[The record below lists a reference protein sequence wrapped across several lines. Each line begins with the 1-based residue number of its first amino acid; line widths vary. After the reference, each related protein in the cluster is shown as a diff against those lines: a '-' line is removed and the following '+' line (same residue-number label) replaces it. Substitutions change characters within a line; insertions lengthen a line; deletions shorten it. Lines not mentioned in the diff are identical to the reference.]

1 MRYATRKIVLFVI
14 TLWAAVTLNFLLP
27 RLMPGSPADAALA
40 KLASTGQPITNAQ
53 RDAIEAQLGGAHG
66 NIISQYFS
74 YLGNIFTFRW
84 GRSYSYPTETVA
96 HSIGRALPWT
106 LILVG
111 VTTIVAF
118 VIGTLLGVY
127 AGWRRGR
134 AADTTVTVGATFLAA
149 FPPFWL
155 GLLLLYVFAFE
166 FNWFPITGGYSAGA
180 SPEWSWSFFVDA
192 FEHSVIPAF
201 TLAVTSLSG
210 WVFGMR
216 NNMINTLG
224 EDYVTFAEANG
235 LRGRTIALLYAAR
248 NALLPNVTAF
258 GLSLGA
264 VVGGSVLVEGIFG
277 YPGIGNLLYTAVINQ
292 DYPLM
297 QALFLVITISMLVA
311 IFVVDLL
318 YARLDPR
325 VRMGAQA

>member
-1 MRYATRKIVLFVI
+1 MRYVLRKIVLFVV

-27 RLMPGSPADAALA
+27 RLMPGSPVDAVLA
-40 KLASTGQPITNAQ
+40 KLAAGGQPVTDAQ
-53 RDAIEAQLGGAHG
+53 RRAIEIQLGSPHG
-66 NIISQYFS
+66 NVLSQYVD
-74 YLGNIFTFRW
+74 YLGNVVRFRF
-84 GRSYSYPTETVA
+84 GTSFSFPPETVG
-96 HSIGRALPWT
+96 HTVITALPWT
-106 LILVG
+106 LLLVG

-127 AGWRRGR
+127 AGWRRGTK
-134 AADTTVTVGATFLAA
+134 ADATVTVGATLFAA

-155 GLLLLYVFAFE
+155 GLLLLYVLAYKL
-166 FNWFPITGGYSAGA
+166 NAFPIKGGYSPGLT
-180 SPEWSWSFFVDA
+180 PEWSPSFVA
-192 FEHSVIPAF
+192 NAISHSFLPAL
-201 TLAVTSLSG
+201 TLAITSLSG

-235 LRGRTIALLYAAR
+235 LKRRTIAVRYAAR

-264 VVGGSVLVEGIFG
+264 VVGGSVLVEGVFS
-277 YPGIGNLLYTAVINQ
+277 YPGLGNLLYTAVNNH

-297 QALFLVITISMLVA
+297 QALFLVISISMPVA

-325 VRMGAQA
+325 VRRS